1 MVVRVKALKVV
12 LGALKEEISAFT
24 RNLSGLGTSE
34 WRGRTLYEGFISGE
48 KCVVTWTGVGKVYAA
63 MTVQYMID
71 TYSPDLIFFIGIAGA
86 VSEDLKI
93 GDMVVAEDSVFYDLD
108 ITDYGF
114 APGEL
119 PRPQHGESVR
129 FFPIAQSLVEKARGY
144 KNEGSTAIIGRICT
158 GDSFIT
164 QKLKIENRRTADFI
178 HDLECCAVEM
188 EGASAAQVCYE
199 NGIPFLLARIISDT
213 PDGKHASNF
222 KKFLSKSSEAL
233 FLFINYMILK

>member
-1 MVVRVKALKVV
+1 MVDRVRVLKII

-24 RNLSGLGTSE
+24 RYLSSLATSE

-63 MTVQYMID
+63 MTVQYVID
-71 TYSPDLIFFIGIAGA
+71 TYSPDLLFFIGIAGA

-93 GDMVVAEDSVFYDLD
+93 GDMVVAEDCVFYDID
-108 ITDYGF
+108 ITEYGF

-119 PRPQHGESVR
+119 PGPQNGESVR
-129 FFPIAQSLVEKARGY
+129 FFPVAQSLVEKARGY
-144 KNEGSTAIIGRICT
+144 EHEGSAVIIGRICT

-164 QKLKIENRRTADFI
+164 DKLKAENHRTADFI
-178 HDLECCAVEM
+178 HNLECCAVEM

-199 NGIPFLLARIISDT
+199 NEIPFLLVRIISDT
-213 PDGKHASNF
+213 PDQTHVSNF
-222 KKFLSKSSEAL
+222 KKILAKSSEAL
-233 FLFINYMILK
+233 FLFIKYMISK